1 MDFLASLTRN
11 LLTTLGNG
19 GLAPSVQLTFN
30 PPLPANLR
38 DQLTDKSIVLTL
50 TNVRGNQATFTGP
63 DGTTYT
69 ATASTPL
76 PLGTRIS
83 ITAGQLPAT
92 PQPPTGGPAP
102 LPPLT
107 AQLLPAAGQTSVPA
121 GAPTIQ
127 IQQPAAPTPP
137 PQPAQPQGP
146 PPVQISLGGATVQN
160 IITTATLAAAASSP
174 ANPNLPAIPLPPGP
188 LAAAYPQ
195 TIPSPT
201 WLNQP
206 LLLTPTQAFNP
217 ATQTQTAQLTNPQL
231 PGAPPVQVTLTTGQP
246 LPLNTPLTAT
256 LTPTPNQPQPT
267 LILTQPSRAPLPPTL
282 PSTPTTLNLP
292 ATASNLTPGSL
303 ITARVLPQN
312 NALPTPPGTQPVL
325 LANGQTATVQSS
337 QPLVTGSILVAEIP
351 TIPAAPQVLRVQSS
365 GPQTQQNQPGTPG
378 PAPQVNPQANTV
390 TLPAGATIQGTI
402 TGVAENGQPLFTIS
416 QPQVLA
422 GHTVPLTLNP
432 LPTNA
437 NETAPILT
445 TGTQLTIKV
454 EANSTASVINV
465 VLAPEAARANTVSTL
480 GTQWTTLLQALQT
493 LDQNSPAQAADLRN
507 RLPQLANILP
517 GILTFTDA
525 LRRSRPEDQV
535 AAIAGRDTANLLK
548 ALGVDLSGD
557 TQHLSQLQQRN
568 HAENGDPQWR
578 GTLFPYVEAVG
589 EDPRQG
595 GFFWRREKED
605 DPRSPTNT
613 RFVVELDMSAIG
625 PVQLD
630 GLVSYPE
637 VWLKLR
643 RTTAPESGF
652 TEDLQNLV
660 TSTLQSFGLSGGI
673 AVEVSSQFPVNPRA
687 EMLATSPTPMPTT
700 V

>member
-1 MDFLASLTRN
+1 VDFLASLTRN
-11 LLTTLGNG
+11 LLTTLGNST
-19 GLAPSVQLTFN
+19 LASTVQLTFN

-63 DGTTYT
+63 DGSTFT

-92 PQPPTGGPAP
+92 PQPPTGGLAP

-121 GAPTIQ
+121 GAPAIQ
-127 IQQPAAPTPP
+127 IQQSAAPTPP

-160 IITTATLAAAASSP
+160 IITTATLAATQAA
-174 ANPNLPAIPLPPGP
+174 ANSTLPAIPLPPGP

-195 TIPSPT
+195 TMPPSS

-206 LLLTPTQAFNP
+206 LQLVATQPFNP

-231 PGAPPVQVTLTTGQP
+231 PGSPPVQVTLTPGQP
-246 LPLNTPLTAT
+246 LPSNTPLTAT
-256 LTPTPNQPQPT
+256 LTPAPNQPT
-267 LILTQPSRAPLPPTL
+267 LILTQPSRSPLPPTL
-282 PSTPTTLNLP
+282 SGAPTTLNLP
-292 ATASNLTPGSL
+292 ATAAPLLSGTL

-312 NALPTPPGTQPVL
+312 IAIPTPPGTQPVL
-325 LANGQTATVQSS
+325 LANGQTATVQST
-337 QPLVTGSILVAEIP
+337 QPFVTGSILVAEIP

-365 GPQTQQNQPGTPG
+365 GPQTQQNQPNTTQ
-378 PAPQVNPQANTV
+378 PAPQVNAQANTV

-416 QPQVLA
+416 QPSVLA

-437 NETAPILT
+437 GEAAPILT

-454 EANSTASVINV
+454 EANSTASILNV

-493 LDQNSPAQAADLRN
+493 LDANSPAQATDLRN
-507 RLPQLANILP
+507 RIPQLANILP

-525 LRRSRPEDQV
+525 LRRSRPDDQV
-535 AAIAGRDTANLLK
+535 AALAGRDTANLLK
-548 ALGVDLSGD
+548 ALGVDLSAD
-557 TQHLSQLQQRN
+557 TQHLSQLQQRT

-613 RFVVELDMSAIG
+613 RFVVEVDMSSIG

-673 AVEVSSQFPVNPRA
+673 AVEVTSQFPVNPRA
-687 EMLATSPTPMPTT
+687 EMLATSPAPLPTT
-700 V
+700 A